1 MHRVAV
7 LLLPPVVGFD
17 ATIAPTLFSSATDAD
32 GNALYEVV
40 TCGLTAGPVA
50 ATSGF
55 DIVPSAGA
63 DALAVADTVVIPGT
77 RYAPAR
83 IDGVLSAEVS
93 AALAL
98 IRPGTRLVSICTG
111 AFVLAAAGLLDGRP
125 ATTHWKFADAMRRMH
140 PEVLVDENVLFV
152 DDGDILTSAGL
163 AAGIDLCLHIIRRD
177 HGAQVANAV
186 ARYCV
191 VPPWREGGQ
200 AQFIDRHVPTPD
212 DHSTATTREWALG
225 HLDDELTVQRLAR
238 HAKMSARTFNR
249 RFREETGESPG
260 AWIRS
265 RRVDRAREL
274 LESRD
279 LPIDEVA
286 RLSGLGTGGNLRH
299 HLRRGMGMSPS
310 SYRKVYQ
317 GPNPCRRRRA
327 LPTMARMAEPL
338 IVSIR
343 GRAPEMHAESWV
355 APNASLIGQ
364 VSLAARASVWYGAT
378 LRAEAEPIEIGF
390 GTNIQ
395 DGVTI
400 HVDPEFPV
408 KIGAGVSVGH
418 NAVLHGC
425 EVEDDVL
432 IGMGAVILNGAR
444 IGKGSLIAASALVLA
459 GRRGAAA
466 IARHRCAGRCSARTQ
481 RRRDRPQPL
490 QRRVLPAIDRFAPHR
505 DRLTVQVPFGRARV
519 RTYGESNANTGHRG
533 HRLCRLP
540 ARHRITVPGPRC
552 RRHVAQRRSAG
563 RLRLEW

>member
-17 ATIAPTLFSSATDAD
+17 ATIAPTLFSSATGAD

-40 TCGLTAGPVA
+40 TCGLTDGPVA

-55 DIVPSAGA
+55 DIVPGAGI

-77 RYAPAR
+77 RYPSAS
-83 IDGVLSAEVS
+83 IDGVLSAEAS
-93 AALAL
+93 TALAL

-200 AQFIDRHVPTPD
+200 AQFIERHVPMQD
-212 DHSTATTREWALG
+212 HHSTATTREWALR

-260 AWIRS
+260 AWIQS

-317 GPNPCRRRRA
+317 G
-327 LPTMARMAEPL
+327 T
-338 IVSIR
+338 
-343 GRAPEMHAESWV
+343 
-355 APNASLIGQ
+355 
-364 VSLAARASVWYGAT
+364 
-378 LRAEAEPIEIGF
+378 
-390 GTNIQ
+390 
-395 DGVTI
+395 
-400 HVDPEFPV
+400 
-408 KIGAGVSVGH
+408 
-418 NAVLHGC
+418 
-425 EVEDDVL
+425 
-432 IGMGAVILNGAR
+432 
-444 IGKGSLIAASALVLA
+444 
-459 GRRGAAA
+459 
-466 IARHRCAGRCSARTQ
+466 
-481 RRRDRPQPL
+481 
-490 QRRVLPAIDRFAPHR
+490 
-505 DRLTVQVPFGRARV
+505 
-519 RTYGESNANTGHRG
+519 
-533 HRLCRLP
+533 
-540 ARHRITVPGPRC
+540 
-552 RRHVAQRRSAG
+552 
-563 RLRLEW
+563 

>member
-40 TCGLTAGPVA
+40 TCGLTDGPVA

-55 DIVPSAGA
+55 DIVPGEGV
-63 DALAVADTVVIPGT
+63 DTLAVADTVVIPGT
-77 RYAPAR
+77 RYPSAR

-177 HGAQVANAV
+177 HGAHVANAV

-212 DHSTATTREWALG
+212 HHSTATTREWALG

-299 HLRRGMGMSPS
+299 HLRRGVGMSPS

-317 GPNPCRRRRA
+317 GA
-327 LPTMARMAEPL
+327 
-338 IVSIR
+338 
-343 GRAPEMHAESWV
+343 
-355 APNASLIGQ
+355 
-364 VSLAARASVWYGAT
+364 
-378 LRAEAEPIEIGF
+378 
-390 GTNIQ
+390 
-395 DGVTI
+395 
-400 HVDPEFPV
+400 
-408 KIGAGVSVGH
+408 
-418 NAVLHGC
+418 
-425 EVEDDVL
+425 
-432 IGMGAVILNGAR
+432 
-444 IGKGSLIAASALVLA
+444 
-459 GRRGAAA
+459 
-466 IARHRCAGRCSARTQ
+466 
-481 RRRDRPQPL
+481 
-490 QRRVLPAIDRFAPHR
+490 
-505 DRLTVQVPFGRARV
+505 
-519 RTYGESNANTGHRG
+519 
-533 HRLCRLP
+533 
-540 ARHRITVPGPRC
+540 
-552 RRHVAQRRSAG
+552 
-563 RLRLEW
+563 

>member
-1 MHRVAV
+1 MHRIAV

-17 ATIAPTLFSSATDAD
+17 ATIAPTLFSTATDDD
-32 GNALYEVV
+32 GNALYEVI

-77 RYAPAR
+77 RYPPAR

-111 AFVLAAAGLLDGRP
+111 AFILAAAGLLDGRR

-152 DDGDILTSAGL
+152 DDGDVLTSAGL

-200 AQFIDRHVPTPD
+200 AQFIDRQVPTPD
-212 DHSTATTREWALG
+212 TYSTAATREWALG
-225 HLDDELTVQRLAR
+225 RLDEELTVQRLAK

-249 RFREETGESPG
+249 RFRDETGESPG

-274 LESRD
+274 LEFRD

-317 GPNPCRRRRA
+317 GA
-327 LPTMARMAEPL
+327 
-338 IVSIR
+338 
-343 GRAPEMHAESWV
+343 
-355 APNASLIGQ
+355 
-364 VSLAARASVWYGAT
+364 
-378 LRAEAEPIEIGF
+378 
-390 GTNIQ
+390 
-395 DGVTI
+395 
-400 HVDPEFPV
+400 
-408 KIGAGVSVGH
+408 
-418 NAVLHGC
+418 
-425 EVEDDVL
+425 
-432 IGMGAVILNGAR
+432 
-444 IGKGSLIAASALVLA
+444 
-459 GRRGAAA
+459 
-466 IARHRCAGRCSARTQ
+466 
-481 RRRDRPQPL
+481 
-490 QRRVLPAIDRFAPHR
+490 
-505 DRLTVQVPFGRARV
+505 
-519 RTYGESNANTGHRG
+519 
-533 HRLCRLP
+533 
-540 ARHRITVPGPRC
+540 
-552 RRHVAQRRSAG
+552 
-563 RLRLEW
+563 